1 MPRYDDDGFR
11 PVIEEILNDGPG
23 PSAGPEDDTVLIFY
37 GDAGMSQRPAET
49 AVICIVSEG
58 TVVRKMNR
66 IDGADDAGFP
76 RNIRQIRHDVEF
88 IRNGDIG
95 PGITF
100 TAKALQFIGDV
111 VAVHF

>member
-1 MPRYDDDGFR
+1 MIIDDVDPDVFRKSLEFRLRVGMPRYDDDGFR

-66 IDGADDAGFP
+66 IDGADDAAS
-76 RNIRQIRHDVEF
+76 REISV
-88 IRNGDIG
+88 
-95 PGITF
+95 
-100 TAKALQFIGDV
+100 K
-111 VAVHF
+111 